1 MNAKSRPAILL
12 IDDDKDILLSIGD
25 FLKLNGYAMFTA
37 MNGEDALRLLA
48 ENKPDLIILDI
59 NMPKMSGL
67 AFLANI
73 QAKPEWADTPVYVF
87 TGRVNMEHYFEGV
100 HIAGFMAKPCL
111 PDKLLKDIRNILVQN
126 KLQKDSAGKSGQLKI
141 LLVEPDESRR
151 KELTERFTQAGFEVV
166 ASSDVG
172 DVVQKAI
179 AEQPD
184 GIMMQMFMDV
194 MNGSQVASIL
204 RMIPATRDLPMLIYD
219 DTAAGLMQ
227 AYIAPQHQGNHL
239 QYIVTNARNKDLL
252 PLMQGLMKGAGQ
264 GSSVISL

>member
-1 MNAKSRPAILL
+1 MSAKPRPVILL

-25 FLKLNGYAMFTA
+25 FLKLNGYTMITA
-37 MNGEDALRLLA
+37 LNGEDALRLLA
-48 ENKPDLIILDI
+48 GNKPNLIVLDI
-59 NMPKMSGL
+59 NMPKMNGL
-67 AFLANI
+67 TFLANI
-73 QAKPEWADTPVYVF
+73 QAKPEWADIPVYVF
-87 TGRVNMEHYFEGV
+87 TGRANMEHYFEGV
-100 HIAGFMAKPCL
+100 HIAGFMTKPCL
-111 PDKLLKDIRNILVQN
+111 PDKLLKDIKNILF
-126 KLQKDSAGKSGQLKI
+126 QKKQQEDGAGKSGQFKI

-194 MNGSQVASIL
+194 MNGTQIASIL
-204 RMIPATRDLPMLIYD
+204 RMIPGTRNLPILIYD
-219 DTAAGLMQ
+219 DTAASLTQ
-227 AYIAPQHQGNHL
+227 AYIAPQHQGDHL

-252 PLMQGLMKGAGQ
+252 PLMQGLIQGA
-264 GSSVISL
+264 I